1 MDYKKVISTNTAPK
15 AIGAY
20 SQAIVFENLLFT
32 SGQIPIDPISG
43 DIISEKIEDQIRQVF
58 SNLETNFDWE
68 QVYSTFKN
76 MPVTKKYKL
85 KWKRPKLSKVS
96 KILLSHDF
104 SESRVNKLLDRL
116 SKNKQDNL
124 DNWF

>member
-58 SNLETNFDWE
+58 SNLENILSSEDLSVNNIIKLTVYLTDLSNFD
-68 QVYSTFKN
+68 
-76 MPVTKKYKL
+76 KL
-85 KWKRPKLSKVS
+85 NQIFHEVFTNDFPARSVVEVS
-96 KILLSHDF
+96 KLP
-104 SESRVNKLLDRL
+104 
-116 SKNKQDNL
+116 KNCKVEIEAICHK
-124 DNWF
+124 